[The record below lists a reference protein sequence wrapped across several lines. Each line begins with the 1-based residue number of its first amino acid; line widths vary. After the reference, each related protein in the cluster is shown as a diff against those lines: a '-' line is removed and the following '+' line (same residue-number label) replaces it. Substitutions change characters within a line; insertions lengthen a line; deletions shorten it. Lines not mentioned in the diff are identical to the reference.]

1 LYTEEDLTN
10 ALNALVNGEY
20 KSICKAVIAFQIPSS
35 TLRDR
40 RKKSKSRAESHVSQ
54 QLLTPI
60 EESTFENWI
69 YRAAKLGT
77 LITLQLVKTLASEIQ
92 SERGSNYDENEFSPI
107 SDRWVDRFRTRHPRI
122 KTCFSRTIDTARS
135 TALDFSTIKSY
146 FDNLGELLHEHKYP
160 PSAIYNVNETGFSI
174 GSSRKSVVLLDQL
187 NQCREKKQ
195 PGRQEWITSL
205 ECVSASGATLP
216 PCLIFKGQNLN
227 SGWIPDETP
236 AGWKFITSKK
246 GWTSDLIG
254 FEWLKTHFQPFV
266 SRTSNSRHLLIIDGY
281 SSHVTARF
289 IAYCITS
296 KIDLFLLPPHSSHKT
311 QPLNLS
317 IFGPLKTALNLE
329 VDRIFRHSTMRL
341 PRVEWTSAYI
351 KARARC
357 FRPSSIES
365 GFRKAGIYPF
375 DPEIL
380 LSTLTPP
387 PRTPSPG
394 SQVVSQ
400 VSDASRILRTRGSP
414 RTPRALNLRQ
424 ISDLVQNDRDIPP
437 SARDLIRDL
446 IDFAKDRD
454 TDAILARRELREKD
468 VLLNTRKTRKKGK
481 RVALKGKYLL
491 TKEDILKVVQDLEEG
506 TKKKKRK
513 KGGKKTKYILI
524 SSEEEEEES
533 VDELS

>member
-1 LYTEEDLTN
+1 
-10 ALNALVNGEY
+10 
-20 KSICKAVIAFQIPSS
+20 
-35 TLRDR
+35 
-40 RKKSKSRAESHVSQ
+40 
-54 QLLTPI
+54 
-60 EESTFENWI
+60 
-69 YRAAKLGT
+69 
-77 LITLQLVKTLASEIQ
+77 
-92 SERGSNYDENEFSPI
+92 
-107 SDRWVDRFRTRHPRI
+107 
-122 KTCFSRTIDTARS
+122 
-135 TALDFSTIKSY
+135 
-146 FDNLGELLHEHKYP
+146 
-160 PSAIYNVNETGFSI
+160 
-174 GSSRKSVVLLDQL
+174 
-187 NQCREKKQ
+187 
-195 PGRQEWITSL
+195 L
-205 ECVSASGATLP
+205 ECVSASGVTLP

-236 AGWKFITSKK
+236 AGWKFIILKK
-246 GWTSDLIG
+246 GWTSDLIR
-254 FEWLKTHFQPFV
+254 FEWLKAHFQLFV
-266 SRTSNSRHLLIIDGY
+266 SKSTNLRHLLIIDGH

-289 IAYCITS
+289 IAYYITS
-296 KIDLFLLPPHSSHKT
+296 KIDLFLLLPHSSHKT
-311 QPLNLS
+311 QPLDLS

-329 VDRIFRHSTMRL
+329 VDRIFRHSTMQL

-375 DPEIL
+375 NPEIL

-400 VSDASRILRTRGSP
+400 VSNASRILRTRGSP
-414 RTPRALNLRQ
+414 RTPRALNLHQ
-424 ISDLVQNDRDIPP
+424 IVDLVQNDRDIPS

-491 TKEDILKVVQDLEEG
+491 TKEDILKVVRDLEGE
-506 TKKKKRK
+506 TRKKKTK

-533 VDELS
+533 IDELA